1 MDVKRLSIGCLLS
14 SILMLFPKL
23 GLAEKL
29 PVFVSILPQQYFV
42 QQIGKDLVDVHV
54 MVEPGAA
61 PHNYEPKPRQMAAL
75 SKTRLYFAIGVTFE
89 SAWMDKIADANPHLK
104 IIHTDDGIRKIPMAY
119 HHHYDHEEAGHRRAE
134 GHHDDADAHKEEDVH
149 HGEHGV
155 LDPHIWLSPPLVKIQ
170 AGHIL
175 NALKAEDPDNTET
188 YQRNYDAFIRE
199 LNSLHREIENIF
211 VDMKG
216 DAFMV
221 YHPSWGYFAD
231 TYGLRQIPVELE
243 GKAPKP
249 AQLRELITHA
259 REEGVRVIFVQ
270 PQFSRKSAET
280 VAKAIGGEVV
290 FADPLAANWADNL
303 RQQAGRFKAALQ
315 RTP

>member
-1 MDVKRLSIGCLLS
+1 MAQKRLLFFYLLS
-14 SILMLFPKL
+14 PLLILFPASS
-23 GLAEKL
+23 LAEKL

-42 QQIGKDLVDVHV
+42 QQIGKDLVDVQV

-75 SKTRLYFAIGVTFE
+75 SKTTLYFAIGVPFE
-89 SAWMDKIADANPHLK
+89 SAWMDKIAGANPHLK
-104 IIHTDDGIRKIPMAY
+104 IIHTEEGIPKIPMAA
-119 HHHYDHEEAGHRRAE
+119 HHHHGREKDGQRRAD
-134 GHHDDADAHKEEDVH
+134 GDYGDTGAYRDGDAHH
-149 HGEHGV
+149 HEHEL
-155 LDPHIWLSPPLVKIQ
+155 LDPHIWLSPPLVRIQ
-170 AGHIL
+170 ARHIL
-175 NALKAEDPDNTET
+175 NALKARDPDNAES
-188 YQRNYDAFIRE
+188 YQRNYDAFLQE
-199 LNSLHREIENIF
+199 LDDLHRELENIF
-211 VDMKG
+211 ADRRG
-216 DAFMV
+216 EAFMV

-259 REEGVRVIFVQ
+259 REEGIRVIFVQ
-270 PQFSRKSAET
+270 PQFSRKNAAT

-290 FADPLAANWADNL
+290 FADPLAADWADNL
-303 RQQAGRFKAALQ
+303 REQANRFKAALQ